1 MLIMKLSNS
10 TEAFKKQREAIEKVR
25 RESQKLVS
33 SFDDLINKY
42 DEINSKS
49 IETDEDIEALKNL
62 EEELEN
68 IEGLKIEY
76 NPFTGEM
83 DTDAT
88 LDNLREMREAEQ
100 EKINK
105 TFEDE
110 KKAAEKYLSKL
121 DSNAG
126 ETGAKKKKQ
135 RTGWGV
141 GLMLAGGLVGIAT
154 GAVMFH
160 KQAKLDKAYKD
171 LDDKEFEKFL
181 KKEGYKTEEIKAMM
195 EERTA
200 AYGEIRKSFTNFY
213 INEFK
218 MENGGKL
225 TSEQQ
230 KDLED
235 FYDNM
240 LSVERLKTIQEGGI
254 DAEVLEKELKDLSDT
269 FLKEQEKI
277 RKKLADSRAKGFEQE
292 LKAFREEKER
302 ILKLLDNKDL
312 SGAQKETYEA
322 LLASMEE
329 NNKALVYFDKAFKD
343 FANDIP
349 KIFEGID
356 WSINDINKL
365 GQAAQEAGYDMA
377 SILELVAK
385 KTKKYT
391 DQGLSDMEAQNKAWG
406 VVAGSIEDATLKAQ
420 LFSFAAGRGLL
431 EISQAIDK
439 ITNSMKSLVETQQ
452 KFLDG
457 SLSMS
462 ETYDFFENHPEIL
475 EDAELFYKF
484 LDGQDVTLGLI
495 NAKLKKRKEYE
506 QNLIMIQRQIRLLDR
521 NAEDYDQQLAALQI
535 EERRI
540 IAMLQFRGVLRNVTQ
555 EQYEFNTAIQQYT
568 LLSKYGIDSSDAMA
582 RALQNI
588 GAAAAKTA
596 LKGVSDLNSLLNEFD
611 IEGLKGEWSDY
622 FEIIDGVLVAN
633 TEMISGLTSAQ
644 LQALED

>member
-1 MLIMKLSNS
+1 MLANPVGAIIAAVVAVTALAAGLILLVNNLPNS
-10 TEAFKKQREAIEKVR
+10 TKAFNKQREAIQKAR
-25 RESQKLVS
+25 KESQKLVS

-49 IETDEDIEALKNL
+49 IKTDEDIEALKNL

-88 LDNLREMREAEQ
+88 LENLRKMREEEQ

-110 KKAAEKYLSKL
+110 KKAAGKYLSKL

-126 ETGAKKKKQ
+126 EVGAKKKKQ
-135 RTGWGV
+135 RTGWGI
-141 GLMLAGGLVGIAT
+141 GLMFAGPIGVAI
-154 GAVMFH
+154 GAGMLH

-171 LDDKEFEKFL
+171 LNDKEFQEFL

-235 FYDNM
+235 FYDSM
-240 LSVERLKTIQEGGI
+240 LSVERLKTIQEGGL
-254 DAEVLEKELKDLSDT
+254 DAKLLEEELKDLSDT
-269 FLKEQEKI
+269 FIKEQEKI
-277 RKKLADSRAKGFEQE
+277 RKKLRDSRAKGFEQE

-302 ILKLLDNKDL
+302 ILELLESGGL
-312 SGAQKETYEA
+312 SDVQKETYEA
-322 LLASMEE
+322 LLASMEK

-343 FANDIP
+343 FADDIP

-391 DQGLSDMEAQNKAWG
+391 DQGLSDMEAQNKAWAE
-406 VVAGSIEDATLKAQ
+406 VAGSIEDATLQAQ

-439 ITNSMKSLVETQQ
+439 ISNSMKSLTETQQ
-452 KFLDG
+452 KFLEG

-462 ETYDFFENHPEIL
+462 ETYDFFENHPEVL

-484 LDGQDVTLGLI
+484 LDGQNITMGLI

-506 QNLIMIQRQIRLLDR
+506 QNLQMIQAQIRSLDR
-521 NAEDYDQQLAALQI
+521 DAEDYDEQLAALQV

-540 IAMLQFRGVLRNVTQ
+540 IAMMQFRGVLRNVTQ

-588 GAAAAKTA
+588 GAAAAKSA
-596 LKGVSDLNSLLNEFD
+596 LKGISDLNTVLDEFSETVELN
-611 IEGLKGEWSDY
+611 GE
-622 FEIIDGVLVAN
+622 
-633 TEMISGLTSAQ
+633 
-644 LQALED
+644 